1 MTCTPRIVRIRARI
15 ASASA
20 TPEMAIS
27 FIALA
32 PCNDV
37 YYIKNL
43 PRNLPRKVPRR
54 GGGQGVGPTT

>member
-37 YYIKNL
+37 YYTKN
-43 PRNLPRKVPRR
+43 PPR
-54 GGGQGVGPTT
+54 GGRDTYPCTFMTQG